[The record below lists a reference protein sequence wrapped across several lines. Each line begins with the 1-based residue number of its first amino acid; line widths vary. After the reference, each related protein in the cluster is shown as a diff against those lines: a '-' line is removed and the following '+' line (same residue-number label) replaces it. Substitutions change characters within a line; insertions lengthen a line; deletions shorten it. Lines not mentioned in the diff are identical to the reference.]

1 MPTGRDVARPARSA
15 LALPP
20 ATTLAEI
27 PAQTTLEPL
36 ESGDSRYVDINRGLG
51 TRDLGRMRVCLEQA
65 DANASRYAKIA
76 FTGHRGCGKS
86 TALLRMEHEIGDRF
100 TCLHLYV
107 DETLVQDCQYSDL
120 LLWLVHSLVEKAEE
134 LGLKAPSSLVKEV
147 AEWFAEKTLDDVAT
161 VKNEIEAE
169 TSAEAKAGA
178 GAFGVVAL
186 KLLAR
191 IRARVQ
197 GSVEQRQ
204 TIRLRLQ
211 SYGAELI
218 ERVNT
223 LLDWFQQAL
232 VDGGRDPD
240 LLIVQDNL
248 DRLPVEV
255 SRHLFFDHGELLKR
269 LRAHM
274 IFTHPIAMVL
284 APHRIG
290 AVFDNCYTMPMV
302 KVRNRDGSACDDGLD
317 ALVALIGRRVA
328 IDRVFTE
335 RAVARTLAARSGGS
349 VRDLLRLVTSAQQ
362 EARLDGKTQI
372 DQASADEAVK
382 RLRLDFERLLVP
394 SDVYFPLLAH
404 IHKTKALTD
413 PDGTAAGAD
422 AAQNAREFFS
432 ELLFNGSVLEYNG
445 DRNWYDVH
453 PVILDIEAFQ
463 SALKSARSG

>member
-1 MPTGRDVARPARSA
+1 MPTGSSVTGPKGSA

-36 ESGDSRYVDINRGLG
+36 ESGDPRYVDINRGLG
-51 TRDLGRMRVCLEQA
+51 TRDLRRMRVCLEQS
-65 DANASRYAKIA
+65 DANANRYAKIA

-86 TALLRMEHEIGDRF
+86 TELLRMEHEISDRF

-107 DETLVQDCQYSDL
+107 DETLIRDCQYSDL
-120 LLWLVHSLVEKAEE
+120 LLWLAHSLVEKAEE
-134 LGLKAPSSLVKEV
+134 LGLRAPPGLVKDV
-147 AEWFAEKTLDDVAT
+147 ADWFAEKTLDDVKT
-161 VKNEIEAE
+161 VKHEIELEA
-169 TSAEAKAGA
+169 TAEAKAGA
-178 GAFGVVAL
+178 GAFGVAL

-197 GSVEQRQ
+197 GNVEQRQ

-211 SYGAELI
+211 SYGVELI
-218 ERVNT
+218 ERVNS

-232 VDGGRDPD
+232 VDARWGPE

-248 DRLPVEV
+248 DRLPVDV
-255 SRHLFFDHGELLKR
+255 GRHLFFDHGELLKQ

-284 APHRIG
+284 APYRIG

-302 KVRNRDGSACDDGLD
+302 KVRHRDGSPCDDGLN
-317 ALVALIGRRVA
+317 ALIDLVGRRVA

-335 RAVARTLAARSGGS
+335 EAVARSLAARSGGS

-394 SDVYFPLLAH
+394 SDVYFPLLAQ
-404 IHKTKALTD
+404 IHRTKDLTLAG
-413 PDGTAAGAD
+413 GTAA
-422 AAQNAREFFS
+422 AASTAQDAREFFS
-432 ELLFNGSVLEYNG
+432 QLLFNGSVLEYNG

-463 SALKSARSG
+463 RALTSARAG

>member
-1 MPTGRDVARPARSA
+1 MRTGRDVARPARSA

-36 ESGDSRYVDINRGLG
+36 ESGDPRYFDINRGLG
-51 TRDLGRMRVCLEQA
+51 TRDLGRMRVCLEQS
-65 DANASRYAKIA
+65 DANARRYAKIA

-86 TALLRMEHEIGDRF
+86 TELLRMEHEISDRF
-100 TCLHLYV
+100 TCLHLYL
-107 DETLVQDCQYSDL
+107 DETLRQDCQYSDL
-120 LLWLVHSLVEKAEE
+120 LLWLAHSLVEKAEE
-134 LGLKAPSSLVKEV
+134 LGLKAPPGLIKDV
-147 AEWFAEKTLDDVAT
+147 ADWFAEKTLDDVAT

-169 TSAEAKAGA
+169 TSAGARAGA
-178 GAFGVVAL
+178 GAFGFAL

-204 TIRLRLQ
+204 TIRLKLQ

-218 ERVNT
+218 ERVNS

-232 VDGGRDPD
+232 VDEDKRPD

-248 DRLPVEV
+248 DRVPVEV
-255 SRHLFFDHGELLKR
+255 GRHIFFDHGELLKQ

-284 APHRIG
+284 APYRIG
-290 AVFDNCYTMPMV
+290 AVFDSCYTMPMV
-302 KVRNRDGSACDDGLD
+302 KVRLRDGSACDDGLD
-317 ALVALIGRRVA
+317 ALVELIGRRVA
-328 IDRVFTE
+328 IDRVFTDGN
-335 RAVARTLAARSGGS
+335 VARTLAARSGGS

-362 EARLDGKTQI
+362 EARLDDKTQI
-372 DQASADEAVK
+372 DLASADEAVK

-404 IHKTKALTD
+404 IHKTKELTD

-463 SALKSARSG
+463 RALKSAGSG

>member
-1 MPTGRDVARPARSA
+1 MPTGRSISA
-15 LALPP
+15 PQGSAVVPP
-20 ATTLAEI
+20 LATTLAEI
-27 PAQTTLEPL
+27 PAQMELKPL
-36 ESGDSRYVDINRGLG
+36 PSGDGRYVDLAKGLG
-51 TRDLGRMRVCLEQA
+51 TTQLQEMRLCLEEYDA
-65 DANASRYAKIA
+65 DANRYAKIA

-86 TALLRMEHEIGDRF
+86 TELLRMEHDISDRF

-107 DETLVQDCQYSDL
+107 DETLLTDCQYSDL
-120 LLWLVHSLVEKAEE
+120 LLWLVHSLVEKGQD
-134 LGLKAPSSLVKEV
+134 LGRQAPPQLVREV
-147 AEWFAEKTLDDVAT
+147 AEWFAEKTLDDVQS
-161 VKNEIEAE
+161 VKTEIEAE
-169 TSAEAKAGA
+169 TAAEAQAG
-178 GAFGVVAL
+178 GGIFGFAL

-211 SYGAELI
+211 SYGVELI

-223 LLDWFQQAL
+223 LLDWFQNAL
-232 VDGGRDPD
+232 VDAGRSPD

-248 DRLPVEV
+248 DRVTVEV
-255 SRHLFFDHGELLKR
+255 GRHLFFDHGELLKR

-290 AVFDNCYTMPMV
+290 TVFDNCYTMPMV
-302 KVRNRDGSACDDGLD
+302 KVRNRDGSACDAGLD
-317 ALVALIGRRVA
+317 ALVDIIRRRVA
-328 IDRVFTE
+328 IDRVFTNE
-335 RAVARTLAARSGGS
+335 DVVRSLAARSGGS
-349 VRDLLRLVTSAQQ
+349 VRDLLRLVNSAQRL
-362 EARLDGKTQI
+362 ARLDGKTQI

-394 SDVYFPLLAH
+394 SDVYYPLLAH
-404 IHKTKALTD
+404 IHKSKALTD

-432 ELLFNGSVLEYNG
+432 ELLFNGSILEYNG

-463 SALKSARSG
+463 RALKSAG

>member
-1 MPTGRDVARPARSA
+1 MPTGRDVARPSRSA
-15 LALPP
+15 LALPV

-36 ESGDSRYVDINRGLG
+36 ESGDPRYVDINRGLG
-51 TRDLGRMRVCLEQA
+51 TRDLGRMRVCLEQS
-65 DANASRYAKIA
+65 DANVLRYAKIA

-86 TALLRMEHEIGDRF
+86 TELLRMEHEISDRF
-100 TCLHLYV
+100 TCLHLYL
-107 DETLVQDCQYSDL
+107 DETLRQDCQYSDL
-120 LLWLVHSLVEKAEE
+120 LLWLAHSLVEKAEE
-134 LGLKAPSSLVKEV
+134 LGLKAPPGLIKDV
-147 AEWFAEKTLDDVAT
+147 ADWFAEKTLEDVAA
-161 VKNEIEAE
+161 VRHEIEAE
-169 TSAEAKAGA
+169 TTAEARAGA
-178 GAFGVVAL
+178 GAFGFAL

-204 TIRLRLQ
+204 TIRLKLQ

-218 ERVNT
+218 ERVNS

-232 VDGGRDPD
+232 VREGKRPD

-248 DRLPVEV
+248 DRVPVEV
-255 SRHLFFDHGELLKR
+255 GRHLFFDHGELLKQ

-284 APHRIG
+284 APYRIG
-290 AVFDNCYTMPMV
+290 AVFDSCYTMPMV
-302 KVRNRDGSACDDGLD
+302 KVRLRDGSTCDDGLD

-328 IDRVFTE
+328 IDRVFTDGN
-335 RAVARTLAARSGGS
+335 VARSLAARSGGS
-349 VRDLLRLVTSAQQ
+349 VRDLLRLLTSAQQ

-404 IHKTKALTD
+404 IHKSKALTD

-463 SALKSARSG
+463 RALKSAG